1 MSEVNTFR
9 TNTFRFELLL
19 VRDVFLTNAADGD
32 DDIVNDGRKAFT
44 LVLLAIRMASAA
56 LETFIFFKKT
66 KMKLLQVLSTIPH
79 IRCYV
84 S

>member
-32 DDIVNDGRKAFT
+32 DDIVDDGRKAFT
-44 LVLLAIRMASAA
+44 LVLLAIRMDSAA
-56 LETFIFFKKT
+56 LETFIFSNNQK
-66 KMKLLQVLSTIPH
+66 
-79 IRCYV
+79 
-84 S
+84 